1 MNKIKKM
8 TAADVV
14 LIIIMSVWGLTVL
27 YPFYNAILVSFMSQA
42 EYLRNPFALYVANP
56 SFEAYKEILSDNKFF
71 LGYRSTLFIL
81 AVRLPLSL
89 IITSAMA
96 YALSR
101 KAFFLSKTINNLTVF
116 TMYFGGGIIP
126 LYLLIKSYGLMGS
139 YWSIIILGLFSVYNM
154 VLIKSYFY
162 SIPDSLEESAKLDG
176 ANDIFIYW
184 KIYMPLAGP
193 ILATVA
199 LFSAVGTWNEW
210 YNPMLFLNDSRK
222 WPLQLVLR
230 EIINNATTQLS
241 ENALDE
247 DAQIKETFAINVQMA
262 SVVVTMLPIML
273 VYPFLQK
280 YFMRGIMVGAVK
292 G

>member
-210 YNPMLFLNDSRK
+210 YNPMLFLNDSKK

-247 DAQIKETFAINVQMA
+247 EAQIKETFAINVQMA

>member
-210 YNPMLFLNDSRK
+210 YNPMLFLNDSKK